1 MKFAKFLVVL
11 GLTVA
16 VAAPASAQI
25 TNIDD
30 IQLYTDAGV
39 PASPFNGQVVTVRGI
54 ITTIKGTYNGGT
66 HYIQDA
72 TGGIQFFDSV
82 APTFALGDEVEVTG
96 TVSAFQGELQLG
108 GPFSYNFIG
117 ATSPVAATVYTAAQF
132 NDNDSSGTQNSAD
145 YEIVGTLGQ
154 VTGIVAF
161 RAGDAT
167 PPFAQGIFSLAS
179 GADTLAVFIDSTTG
193 INTSALQAGDEYQV
207 TGPIVNFNGLLELKP
222 RFQNDLIE
230 NPGNPAPLISA
241 VTPNPWSPE
250 VNEAITVSANI
261 VDNGTVTS
269 ATLFYRSVG
278 APSFNSAPMS
288 DLGGGLYSGL
298 IPGTTAAGVEY
309 YIQATDDTAQT
320 ALLPADAPTG
330 FLRLAVGTTSIVAI
344 QSTLQPGTDIS
355 AFSGQRVNVEAL
367 VTVAPGELQTNGL
380 SNYVVGEAQGGE
392 WSGIF
397 VFEGSGANVLFRGD
411 RVRIAGTVDEFNGI
425 TELLPLNGQAVE
437 LVSFGNPMPPI
448 AVLSTDVLDVSESWE
463 SVIVATRRAAVV
475 DTAFGGE
482 VWQLKDATSDSV
494 IFVSPA
500 HSVTTI
506 ATLGEEMYVTG
517 FLDTRFARNDLVP
530 RDDADI
536 VLADAVSVGN
546 TPRNDV
552 ARFESIVPN
561 PFNPST
567 KISFSVPVAG
577 KIELAIF
584 DSRGRRVNTLVAG
597 PMEAG
602 EHAITWTG
610 QDGEG
615 SPVSSGVYYVR
626 LRDGLKSVSVEK
638 VTLSK

>member
-39 PASPFNGQVVTVRGI
+39 PASPFNGNAVTVRGI
-54 ITTIKGTYNGGT
+54 ITTLKGTYNGGT

-72 TGGIQFFDSV
+72 TGGIQFFDSA
-82 APTFALGDEVEVTG
+82 APTFAIGDEVEVTG
-96 TVSAFQGELQLG
+96 TISSFGGEIQIS

-117 ATSPVAATVYTAAQF
+117 ATTPVAPTVYTAAEF

-145 YEIVGTLGQ
+145 YEIVGILGQ
-154 VTGIVAF
+154 VTGTVVF

-167 PPFAQGIFSLAS
+167 PPFAQGLFSLAS

-207 TGPIVNFNGLLELKP
+207 TGPIVNFSGLLELKP

-241 VTPNPWSPE
+241 VTPSPWSPE
-250 VNEAITVSANI
+250 VNQAITISANI
-261 VDNGTVTS
+261 IDNGTVTS
-269 ATLFYRSVG
+269 ATLFYRAAG
-278 APSFNSAPMS
+278 APTFSSAPMS
-288 DLGGGLYSGL
+288 DLGSGLYSGF
-298 IPGTTAAGVEY
+298 IPGTTASGVEY

-320 ALLPADAPTG
+320 ASLPADAPTG

-448 AVLSTDVLDVSESWE
+448 PVLSTDVMDVSESWE
-463 SVIVATRRAAVV
+463 SVIVATRRAAVA

-482 VWQLKDATSDSV
+482 LWQLKDSTSDSV

-500 HSVTTI
+500 PGVNTI

-517 FLDTRFARNDLVP
+517 FLDTRFGRNDLVP

-546 TPRNDV
+546 TPRTDA
-552 ARFESIVPN
+552 ARFDSIVPN

-567 KISFSVPVAG
+567 KISFSVPVAS